1 MPKIAEILSFSFTES
16 KWKHLIHEYN
26 SSRVEPV
33 TSINGKE
40 FDHQVRKFSAIL
52 QRLPVYNQR
61 IVLLLDAGF
70 NFLNTFISCLYAGI
84 TVIPCAI
91 PVNDN
96 DKKRL
101 QKILQDSQCSA
112 LIIQQKY
119 EEEFRQVFCHLHL
132 FIYEELVC
140 AANFCQPTKKYCDFI
155 NGIAVIQY
163 SSGST
168 QFPKGVLVTEKMII
182 ANHKEV
188 AERWNFHDQTKILSW
203 LPHYHDMGLFGKILY
218 PLMSGSWLMLLSSN
232 EFIKRPSR
240 WLKLIS
246 EYRVNV
252 SGGPPFAYELCT
264 KFCSDSLALQLDLS
278 CWKIAFCGADYVPKK
293 VAQMFVEKFT
303 QSQFNPISFFAC
315 YGLAEV
321 VLFAGGEPTADQGY
335 LTNDINLGSD
345 LLPCYLGEHHPNIA
359 IFDPH
364 THHPVEDGEE
374 GYICFSGDSVATQYC
389 TSQIDTIYYD
399 KKWLITGD
407 LGLISNHYLTVTG
420 RIKDIVKVR
429 GKTVHPIDLA
439 ILANENFPELNF
451 HAFLMQQESSENELS
466 FTIEC
471 WNRKL
476 PENPV
481 IVEDSLQSL
490 FSKNF
495 GLFIKKIEILPRN
508 TLARTSSGK
517 IRRWS

>member
-1 MPKIAEILSFSFTES
+1 MPKVAEILSLSLTES
-16 KWKHLIHEYN
+16 KWEHLIYEYN

-40 FDHQVRKFSAIL
+40 FDDQVRRFSTVL
-52 QRLPVYNQR
+52 KTLPVFNRR

-91 PVNDN
+91 PANES

-112 LIIQQKY
+112 LIIQQKD
-119 EEEFRQVFCHLHL
+119 EANLKEDFFHFHL
-132 FIYEELVC
+132 FTYEILINE
-140 AANFCQPTKKYCDFI
+140 ANFCYPTEKYCDFI
-155 NGIAVIQY
+155 NDIAIIQY

-188 AERWNFHDQTKILSW
+188 AERWNFNTKTKILSW

-218 PLMSGSWLMLLSSN
+218 PLMSGSWLMLLSPN
-232 EFIKRPSR
+232 EFIKRPSS

-252 SGGPPFAYELCT
+252 SGGPPFAYELSAN
-264 KFCSDSLALQLDLS
+264 FCSDSLAQKLDLS
-278 CWKIAFCGADYVPKK
+278 CWEIAFCGADYVPRK
-293 VAQMFVEKFT
+293 VGQIFIEKFA
-303 QSQFNPISFFAC
+303 QSQFTPSSFFAC

-321 VLFAGGEPTADQGY
+321 VLFAGGEPSPYQDATV
-335 LTNDINLGSD
+335 DIHSN

-359 IFDPH
+359 IFDSK
-364 THHPVEDGEE
+364 THQPLKNGEE
-374 GYICFSGDSVATQYC
+374 GYICLSGDSIAYQYC
-389 TSQIDTIYYD
+389 TSQTDTFYYD
-399 KKWLITGD
+399 TKWLITGD
-407 LGLISNHYLTVTG
+407 LGLINNHYLTVTG

-429 GKTVHPIDLA
+429 GKTIHPIDLA
-439 ILANENFPELNF
+439 ILANEYHSELNY
-451 HAFLMQQESSENELS
+451 HAFLMLQENSINDLT

-471 WNRKL
+471 WKKKL
-476 PENPV
+476 PENTT
-481 IVEDSLQSL
+481 IIKKNIQRL
-490 FSKNF
+490 FSENF
-495 GLFIKKIEILPRN
+495 GIFVKKIEIIPRN
-508 TLARTSSGK
+508 TLSRTSSGK